1 MPLYGE
7 HQMQAKFD
15 HIRKAV
21 EEYIEFQAENNI
33 MENGET
39 RWDYYKVQRKV
50 VAAANWYNGYIL
62 VGARH
67 WDSLMQ
73 QQATAV
79 GGSKLLRDWAEGE
92 EIQGF
97 VDQYRNFLTREE
109 AAIIALEAGQI
120 EKLKFSKDELFSE
133 DLY

>member
-1 MPLYGE
+1 MPIFLE
-7 HQMQAKFD
+7 HQMQSKFD
-15 HIRKAV
+15 NIRKAV
-21 EEYIEFQAENNI
+21 EQYSEFQAENNV
-33 MENGET
+33 MENGEF

-67 WDSLMQ
+67 WDALMQ
-73 QQATAV
+73 MQANAV
-79 GGSKLLRDWAEGE
+79 GGGKLLRDWAEGE

-109 AAIIALEAGQI
+109 AAKIAIEAGQI
-120 EKLKFSKDELFSE
+120 EKLKFCNDQLFSE